1 MWSTKKVS
9 KAFKI
14 FKNSNHYHWQENRKF
29 QQTRKRYHS
38 AFSTSVTEQ
47 RCRASGWIHHE
58 HRFVVSFMFQQNG
71 IPLIFSGGF
80 LLYKIEASFAHS

>member
-47 RCRASGWIHHE
+47 RCRASG
-58 HRFVVSFMFQQNG
+58 
-71 IPLIFSGGF
+71 
-80 LLYKIEASFAHS
+80 